1 MPGHREIM
9 LEGGR
14 WMNDGAAWEKGWT
27 GRRSVSII
35 EASRGNLWDGS
46 TGRHWL
52 HWV

>member
-1 MPGHREIM
+1 MPGRREIM

-35 EASRGNLWDGS
+35 EASRAMTGWQGLLWLE
-46 TGRHWL
+46 W
-52 HWV
+52 